1 MESREGLQ
9 FGTAGIP
16 LTAKAQSTQ
25 AGIERIVE
33 LGLGCMEVEFVQGVR
48 MGEQAARG
56 IGELAAS
63 RGVRL
68 SAHAP
73 YYVNLN
79 AQEPEKVSASRE
91 RIIKTARITSAF
103 GGTSIVF
110 HAAYYLKENPLKVYA
125 TVKDNLERIT
135 AELNSEGN
143 HVAIR
148 PEITGKESQF
158 GNLEEVLRLS
168 SELPGISPAIDFAHL
183 HARTGEVN
191 SYDEFMAVLMR
202 IEDTLGREALDDM
215 HIHVSGIEYG
225 ANGEIRHIPLADSD
239 LEYVELLRAL
249 QDYGVKGSLI
259 CESPNLEEDALL
271 LQETYMKL

>member
-1 MESREGLQ
+1 MESREGLL

-16 LTAKAQSTQ
+16 DSAKAQSTQ

-33 LGLGCMEVEFVQGVR
+33 LGLGCMEVEFVQGIR

-56 IGELAAS
+56 IGELAAN

-79 AQEPEKVSASRE
+79 AREPEKVAASRE
-91 RIIKTARITSAF
+91 RIIKTARITSVF

-125 TVKDNLERIT
+125 TVKTNLERIT

-143 HVAIR
+143 HVSIR

-158 GNLEEVLRLS
+158 GNLDEVLQLS
-168 SELPGISPAIDFAHL
+168 SELAGISPAIDFAHL

-191 SYDEFMAVLMR
+191 SYDEFVAEKPWMIYIFMSLVSSTDLMVRSGTCLSLTRTWSMSSCSGRCR
-202 IEDTLGREALDDM
+202 ITG
-215 HIHVSGIEYG
+215 
-225 ANGEIRHIPLADSD
+225 
-239 LEYVELLRAL
+239 
-249 QDYGVKGSLI
+249 
-259 CESPNLEEDALL
+259 
-271 LQETYMKL
+271 